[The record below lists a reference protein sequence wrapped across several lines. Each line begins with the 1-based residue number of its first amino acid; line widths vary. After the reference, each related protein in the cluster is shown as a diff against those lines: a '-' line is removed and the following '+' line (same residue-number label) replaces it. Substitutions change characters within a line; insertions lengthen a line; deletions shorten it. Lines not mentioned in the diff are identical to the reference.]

1 MLQIGELICM
11 NGFETD
17 ADQSVERLTITK
29 PRPEIGM
36 AAPFEFELSCVSTEA
51 EEAGYLSPH
60 GIAYCKG
67 WTRSYCCV
75 VVMLLA
81 YENKDFLQ
89 AWD

>member
-1 MLQIGELICM
+1 MQIGELICM

-29 PRPEIGM
+29 PRPEIGL

-51 EEAGYLSPH
+51 EAAGYLCPH
-60 GIAYCKG
+60 NIAYCKG

-81 YENKDFLQ
+81 YENPTFLK
-89 AWD
+89 ALY